1 MCPFGRV
8 RMSLEKNIWFR
19 IVVVLLALIGG
30 LFLASQIWA
39 ILGQIS
45 DIILVLFLA
54 WLLAFLLRPVAAVLI
69 KWGLPDVAAVGL
81 VYLALLLGIV
91 LSAVVIVPLIVTQLA
106 QIGQV
111 LPTYAEQSS
120 KWVLSLQEEFNRRN
134 ISVDLNTLYNVK
146 DLTAQLTNVGTL
158 VVQNAIGLA
167 TGIASAFLNL
177 ILILVI
183 SFYITL
189 DGHRIAETLLDVV
202 PDAWQDEVRF
212 VLESVDRKFGG
223 FLRGQLIQAI
233 IYGFGTAVIMAW
245 AGLNYVEVASLVAAL
260 LMFIPF
266 FGPFL
271 GIIPPILVAVLSLP
285 FGNFLVV
292 GAALLV
298 LQLIILNVIA
308 PKVMAEAV
316 GMHPILV
323 FLALL
328 LGIKI
333 AGPLGAI
340 FGVPVLAVIHSVAAL
355 YYGKSRSVQRRRSV
369 RLGLAPA
376 PDVGCEDEPPGS
388 VSEAQAGMARRAL
401 LRLVRRF
408 PRPRSALAG
417 LAAQFKRS
425 QDGGLQ

>member
-1 MCPFGRV
+1 M
-8 RMSLEKNIWFR
+8 EKNIWFR

-30 LFLASQIWA
+30 LFLVSQIWA
-39 ILGQIS
+39 ILGQVS

-54 WLLAFLLRPVAAVLI
+54 WLLAFLLRPLAAVLI
-69 KWGLPDVAAVGL
+69 KWGLPDIAAVGL

-91 LSAVVIVPLIVTQLA
+91 LSAVLIVPLIVTQLA

-134 ISVDLNTLYNVK
+134 ISIDLNTLYNVK

-189 DGHRIAETLLDVV
+189 DGHRIAETLLDIV
-202 PDAWQDEVRF
+202 PDAWQDEARF

-223 FLRGQLIQAI
+223 FLRGQLIQAV
-233 IYGFGTAVIMAW
+233 IYGLGTAVIMAW
-245 AGLNYVEVASLVAAL
+245 ADLNYVEVASLVAAV

-271 GIIPPILVAVLSLP
+271 GIIPPILIAVLSLP

-376 PDVGCEDEPPGS
+376 PDVGCEDESPGPA
-388 VSEAQAGMARRAL
+388 SEAQAGMARGAL
-401 LRLVRRF
+401 VRLARRF
-408 PRPRSALAG
+408 PRPQAALTG
-417 LAAQFKRS
+417 LAAQFKKN
-425 QDGGLQ
+425 QDGGPQ